1 MNKECTCSTTISGR
15 AQVFILE
22 METSL
27 FINDNETKA
36 QSTRV
41 LY

>member
-1 MNKECTCSTTISGR
+1 LALALFFLFET
-15 AQVFILE
+15 
-22 METSL
+22 ETSF